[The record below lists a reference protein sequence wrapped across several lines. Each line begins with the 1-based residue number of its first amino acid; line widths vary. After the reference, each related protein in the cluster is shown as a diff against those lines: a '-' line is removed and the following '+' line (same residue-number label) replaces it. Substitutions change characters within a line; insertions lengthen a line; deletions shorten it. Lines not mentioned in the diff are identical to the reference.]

1 MNSERERVRSKNFET
16 QEICLLVDL
25 VRQNKKVIEC
35 KETGIVNNKQKG
47 IAWEKLTETFNAIS
61 GTVPRTSRNLKDKWT
76 NLKKTA
82 VRNFAHDKKYARG
95 TGGGPSKGPTE
106 TSVDATVREILGDRL
121 TGLPAVCDND
131 DVEEIRNGNEIE
143 DSIVPEIE
151 NEENMGTSNSFF
163 TENSASSSQLVLEE
177 DVVAQPG
184 DTQENELDWSQYTPR
199 MLKKLPS
206 KPLHVSKKGK
216 IRVGGNI
223 TNYKWCQLAD
233 EKRNNSVFKKK
244 LLEEDHKQKQEIHAI
259 MKNQLQEEHEQKLRH
274 REEEHCVKL
283 KLMQEEHALRMT
295 LLKQQITF
303 SDVDNNQ

>member
-1 MNSERERVRSKNFET
+1 
-16 QEICLLVDL
+16 
-25 VRQNKKVIEC
+25 
-35 KETGIVNNKQKG
+35 
-47 IAWEKLTETFNAIS
+47 
-61 GTVPRTSRNLKDKWT
+61 
-76 NLKKTA
+76 
-82 VRNFAHDKKYARG
+82 
-95 TGGGPSKGPTE
+95 
-106 TSVDATVREILGDRL
+106 
-121 TGLPAVCDND
+121 
-131 DVEEIRNGNEIE
+131 
-143 DSIVPEIE
+143 
-151 NEENMGTSNSFF
+151 MGTSNSFF

-206 KPLHVSKKGK
+206 KPLQVSKKGK

-283 KLMQEEHALRMT
+283 KLIQEEHALRMT